1 VGSPLLCLPLRRREG
16 WGTPVPWCRF
26 VDRFRASFSGDDG
39 SGGAA
44 SSQGIKYPR
53 LLLHLVGEGVE
64 GLVGGVFLRSVRAV
78 DLLSPGSVGMAALPA
93 DLVEFLFLRPRP
105 CPSGIFSDVGVK
117 PGGVVQELSGRR
129 SPPSSWTATAAVLDP
144 RVLRSAAGGCWQAE
158 LFCFFDCVEW
168 RWRFRDLVST
178 GRVPADEPQ
187 RLGLAVGEPLN
198 RLTKQFV
205 LRWCSKDL
213 GVLEVRPFLRLGF
226 GGGR

>member
-1 VGSPLLCLPLRRREG
+1 L
-16 WGTPVPWCRF
+16 CRF

-93 DLVEFLFLRPRP
+93 ELVEFLFLRPRP

-144 RVLRSAAGGCWQAE
+144 RWKNEFMYDC
-158 LFCFFDCVEW
+158 LFY
-168 RWRFRDLVST
+168 LVICSSCIYF
-178 GRVPADEPQ
+178 APQ
-187 RLGLAVGEPLN
+187 IIYYMQLHY
-198 RLTKQFV
+198 
-205 LRWCSKDL
+205 
-213 GVLEVRPFLRLGF
+213 
-226 GGGR
+226 